1 MMLIGTSLG
10 GCLKSILAGEVSE
23 EDVLLIIA
31 RTEAKTVA
39 GIVSIAERYCRD
51 GNSYSRSPSKYQFD
65 NDETTVEAVKSLAAR
80 LYEQGKIHQPR
91 NYINGTDR
99 YLHHALINAGLWV
112 EVNPIGVNKHPSVIE
127 AYEKYKI
134 LDQLT
139 K

>member
-31 RTEAKTVA
+31 RTEAKTVE
-39 GIVSIAERYCRD
+39 GIVSIAERYCRE
-51 GNSYSRSPSKYQFD
+51 GNPYSRSPSKYQFD
-65 NDETTVEAVKSLAAR
+65 NDETTVEEIKSLAAR

-99 YLHHALINAGLWV
+99 YLHQTLTNAGIWV
-112 EVNPIGVNKHPSVIE
+112 EVNPIGVNSHPAVIE
-127 AYEKYKI
+127 AYEKYRI
-134 LDQLT
+134 LDELT

>member
-23 EDVLLIIA
+23 DDVLLIIA
-31 RTEAKTVA
+31 RTEAKTVE
-39 GIVSIAERYCRD
+39 GIVSIAERYYLE
-51 GNSYSRSPSKYQFD
+51 GNPYSRTPSKYEFD
-65 NDETTVEAVKSLAAR
+65 DDETNVEAIKSLAAR
-80 LYEQGKIHQPR
+80 LYDQGKIHQPR

-99 YLHHALINAGLWV
+99 YLHQTLTNAGVWI
-112 EVNPIGVNKHPSVIE
+112 EVNPIGLNKHPAVTE